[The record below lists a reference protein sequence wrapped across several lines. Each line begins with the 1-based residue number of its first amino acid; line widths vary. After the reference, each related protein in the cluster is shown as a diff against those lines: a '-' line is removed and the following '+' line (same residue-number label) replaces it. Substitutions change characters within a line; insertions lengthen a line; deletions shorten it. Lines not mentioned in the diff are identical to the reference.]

1 MELRLSQHES
11 DDWWDCMDWPTSD
24 KRHGASRR
32 KIRREAAYIAENEGQ
47 KVEIISITG
56 AVLDIVE
63 P

>member
-1 MELRLSQHES
+1 
-11 DDWWDCMDWPTSD
+11 MDWPTSD